1 MTSLMFNLES
11 FLGLLFELG
20 DFLGVD
26 AEVSDNLDLQCLMFC
41 VTSSFVIYGAQI
53 EIEIFVN
60 VFHRSLIRFF
70 KRTTLLL
77 CKLWYNFGAT
87 RNDSN
92 PIVNEKTGENL
103 KKQTTKVDVR

>member
-1 MTSLMFNLES
+1 MTSLRFNLEG
-11 FLGLLFELG
+11 FLGLLFELD

-26 AEVSDNLDLQCLMFC
+26 TENSDNLDLQCLMFC
-41 VTSSFVIYGAQI
+41 VTSSCAIYGAQI

-60 VFHRSLIRFF
+60 VFHRCLIRFF
-70 KRTTLLL
+70 KRTTLIL

-87 RNDSN
+87 TNDSN

-103 KKQTTKVDVR
+103 KKQRTKVDVR